1 MSENKTVKGYKVF
14 NPDWTCRGFQYKVG
28 ECYEMDEKP
37 KICERGYHF
46 CKDLK
51 DCYDYYSFNSDNKVA
66 EITAYGD
73 IDVEENRKKSCTNKI
88 KIEKEIVWNEVLNTV
103 NTGKGCTGLGNSGDY
118 NSGNHNSGDYN
129 TGGCNYGDSNS
140 GGCNSGNYN
149 SGDYNSGNHNS
160 GYSNSGDYNSG
171 NYNSGDYNTGNWNA
185 GDWNVT
191 NYSSGCFNT
200 VEPKIPLFN
209 KMSDWTMKDWARS
222 KAKDILDNMDVS
234 PVQKIYEGDMTDRE
248 KEEHPEYQTTGF
260 YLKKLSQ
267 KEIAEKRQQCWDR
280 LSQEEKEIVM
290 AIPNFDKAIFKETT
304 GIDVDRKE

>member
-28 ECYEMDEKP
+28 ECYEMDERP

-73 IDVEENRKKSCTNKI
+73 IDVEENGKKSCTNKI
-88 KIEKEIVWNEVLNTV
+88 KIEKEIIWNGVLDIV
-103 NTGKGCTGLGNSGDY
+103 NTGKGCTGLGNSG
-118 NSGNHNSGDYN
+118 NHNSGDYN
-129 TGGCNYGDSNS
+129 S
-140 GGCNSGNYN
+140 GYS
-149 SGDYNSGNHNS
+149 NS
-160 GYSNSGDYNSG
+160 GYSNSGDCNSG
-171 NYNSGDYNTGNWNA
+171 NHNSGDYNTGNWNA